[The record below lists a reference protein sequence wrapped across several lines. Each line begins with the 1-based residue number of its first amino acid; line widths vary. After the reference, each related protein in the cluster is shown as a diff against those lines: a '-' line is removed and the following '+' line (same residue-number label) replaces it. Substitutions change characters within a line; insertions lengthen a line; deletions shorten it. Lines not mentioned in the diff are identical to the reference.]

1 MTTSSQDIKVDGFRF
16 INNVH
21 TTARQLA
28 TCSQIVSLL
37 GSSQMP
43 RKLIRELLTKWSL
56 EQELKNNDYK
66 NIKGKITDNGKE
78 TSTLRYYLEL
88 TGSLGLT
95 SHFNNFFSNTN
106 ISYVFLHF
114 LKEKNPDSSFNL
126 DISEKVFYLFQL
138 FYIDADGILLTL
150 TTLKEAEK
158 KSQSELQKKCKEVLN
173 RRLLAKQEMAP
184 PITKITIS
192 EKYRIINFVWKKPE
206 KYAEHI
212 ISPRLEWLSSLGLV
226 NILRSGT
233 ITSYSFTDI
242 GLLFF
247 EAVPVLSIDSS
258 VKDINDG
265 WIFNDLFVHIE
276 QLYFSELKSVFP
288 QNEPS
293 NKKDLVKKSLQKAIA
308 VVKSSS
314 SFRFPLLD
322 TLLFICMDNILSKK
336 AFLKFSDVISEFS
349 DGLII
354 EGKQYFLKEAARIN
368 ESYITTRVIE

>member
-1 MTTSSQDIKVDGFRF
+1 
-16 INNVH
+16 
-21 TTARQLA
+21 
-28 TCSQIVSLL
+28 
-37 GSSQMP
+37 MP